1 MCVERGSQHEG
12 TVPPRRILSVLGECG
27 GGEKDAEVMAKAAL
41 NSDKQESLN
50 QSETSALQRPRLSG
64 QV

>member
-1 MCVERGSQHEG
+1 M
-12 TVPPRRILSVLGECG
+12 LGECG

-41 NSDKQESLN
+41 NSDEWESLN